1 MDGHGASWS
10 LPVVTLPGA
19 CTKAGASLLQCRD
32 PGRSQECLSGSCPRE
47 GASLVQ
53 CRHGA
58 VGSGVFVRVLPTDRK
73 EPAWFSAGPGR
84 GAQEC
89 LSSPG
94 RGRDPAS
101 FRAGTEMGAQESVLG
116 ESNKGQT

>member
-1 MDGHGASWS
+1 MDGQGASWS

-58 VGSGVFVRVLPTDRK
+58 VGSGVFVRVLPEGR
-73 EPAWFSAGPGR
+73 SQPGSMQAPGGGLR
-84 GAQEC
+84 GVCRRRAVGGTKPPSGQAQRWG
-89 LSSPG
+89 LRS
-94 RGRDPAS
+94 
-101 FRAGTEMGAQESVLG
+101 L
-116 ESNKGQT
+116 